1 MKKKVRIYKSPD
13 GKGRFVN
20 KTAKFLRKAQEGGE
34 QDKQAQLA
42 DYVYKTLD
50 DAEPF
55 EFESIKESLI
65 NELASAQIPI
75 DQAEGMVENI
85 AASLSNETA
94 EADELAGQ
102 EETTV
107 DDQAQEELRAQEEA
121 AAAAEEE
128 RQAGLAQDYGYY
140 DDTAAQGED
149 EEDEEDYD
157 DEEEASYMQM
167 GGDLIPEPNAVSFT
181 GYDPE
186 QYAQDSMN
194 SFSKGGIT
202 KRKYIGSV
210 MKMLKKQDGGEGEK
224 DSQMDPMDTASN
236 EKKRKKDAFIG
247 ALASSAQEA
256 KMKEKAEAMWE
267 QEQQAMM
274 QQQAPQY
281 PMQAPMEQV
290 PMAQRGLSI
299 NHGGHIGQGLGD
311 KDNPYIISGCF
322 GRPGED
328 CGPEDET
335 IGGGDITFGATEEQK
350 QEWKNNK
357 WPSNYPE
364 VSPRQMRRMMPRG
377 FGRGQMRSFAG
388 MVPQGGMFP
397 MGMNIMTYPQMMPE
411 QKPIHVQG
419 TPQGM
424 KLDVR
429 KSNWLTGRP
438 SQYSI
443 EFGGDSAIPGFNMMP
458 GMGYGAKSK
467 QRKTI
472 EGVSRLVNK
481 NADPSKNQESVIL
494 NTTESKK
501 VADPNI
507 ASTDKDMKPV
517 LDASGNQIVS
527 DGSNMTFNSSD
538 PMTETKT
545 SSTTT
550 NPNKDAV
557 GNGSKLPTKSAT
569 AKTNTAN
576 ASKNAGQTKIPKS
589 AGSNTEV
596 GKGTVLKAPIT
607 NKAVLKSAPVTKTVV
622 KKVQS
627 KSLPVDN
634 SSWTDNFATSW
645 DEVGQNALNFG
656 NRLKDGWNA
665 NVEMASDL
673 GERVKDGWNSNWGA
687 WTGLQFEQD
696 GGFVDSSNPDLY
708 KFVYGGNEQFLDPI
722 TQQDMDYADSKNTA
736 SPYFANGGYVKYQD
750 KGEVKEDD
758 YDKYQRE
765 KAEKEATDEYN
776 AYMNRGEGDKSKMV
790 AYKANTNDAIYN
802 KILEQ
807 SRKKYNL
814 VDPNEKPKTEEKK
827 TEVTEDD
834 DDSGDQNY
842 NDYGNNRGYTGY
854 PQNAFNR
861 YFPANTIRNLGTY
874 SQQMGMPYGADGSAY
889 TGGFGPNTN
898 LTKIDVRKSG
908 WLSGKPRKYTMHFNN
923 YSIDPALS
931 KYLDETEGSG
941 SQSKASNSGDG
952 SANIEQP
959 NSDGIYPSN
968 GTSFPS
974 AEEIASRDAAT
985 LANKDV
991 VREFSDVEGVQ
1002 NDPFGFGSGGVD
1014 ETPTDFEESIRTYD
1028 SPEAANE
1035 YVQGEWGDIMTDVSE
1050 VLGPESQQEFDKFLA
1065 TNPTKGAI
1073 DAKIESFMGKRNEAI
1088 GKDESAV
1095 ERNELTADP
1104 EEEMLNQQAMQ
1115 RNPMFM
1121 GNSGASAANSNF
1133 GADPMIATGSGE
1145 DLSSNQE
1152 DPTNYQDYGYGY
1164 GAPGFGDDM
1173 MGAPSIGG
1181 VSPWSI
1187 PGFDAMS
1194 DELSSRSGA
1203 APNAENLPVLNQGDG
1218 SDTFGYD
1225 VKSKQQIQEE
1235 QKLQQQQQA
1244 IKQQQIQAQKIQAQ
1258 KIQAQKIQAQKSGQ
1272 NQSGSQGSNAN
1283 AATLAKKAQNSNRQT
1298 VRNAGND
1305 FNIRGVIDGA
1315 GGDLSGFKDSAIGA
1329 KTMYAIDKRWENMS
1343 KAQKK
1348 NYGNYKNYLRVE
1360 RYDKFVNV
1368 MNSKQFGGNSNLN
1381 RFVYGDEVTKVS
1393 TDTPSPV
1400 SNINNPT
1407 MSFLKYDDS
1416 GQLIIP
1422 GFPSP
1427 EQDKKKNDMKL
1438 SLYEGYGEG
1447 DDFSAA
1453 PAGSTF
1459 TKDEEGNDVV
1469 ISPDEARKRIK
1480 ENSFAVDFKN
1490 KNAYEVDSKGVIAS
1504 ANAFGNDVFNRMER
1518 RGERKANKNFY
1529 DRFTADNLYAGDP
1542 SRDRGDYEA
1551 NSGLYRPDEQGQTW
1565 NSRSARYGG
1574 FMQEGGFVEG
1584 DIVDMTQE
1592 EIEEF
1597 LANGGELEMI
1607 S

>member
-247 ALASSAQEA
+247 ALTSSAQEA

-274 QQQAPQY
+274 QQQVPQY

-419 TPQGM
+419 TPQGL

-458 GMGYGAKSK
+458 GMGYGTKSK

-472 EGVSRLVNK
+472 EGISKLVNK

-569 AKTNTAN
+569 AKTNTVTK
-576 ASKNAGQTKIPKS
+576 SKNAGQTKVAVS
-589 AGSNTEV
+589 
-596 GKGTVLKAPIT
+596 KAPIT
-607 NKAVLKSAPVTKTVV
+607 NKAVLNKGVITSKGDPDQASDFDDNNFGGVTDWLFNSSSPSKSAPAAPSSNSGVWSTV
-622 KKVQS
+622 K
-627 KSLPVDN
+627 N
-634 SSWTDNFATSW
+634 
-645 DEVGQNALNFG
+645 GLNFFYPG
-656 NRLKDGWNA
+656 IA
-665 NVEMASDL
+665 N
-673 GERVKDGWNSNWGA
+673 N
-687 WTGLQFEQD
+687 FEN

-708 KFVYGGNEQFLDPI
+708 KFIYGGNEQFPDPI
-722 TQQDMDYADSKNTA
+722 TQQDMDYTDSKNTA

-1121 GNSGASAANSNF
+1121 GNSNSF
-1133 GADPMIATGSGE
+1133 GANPEIATGN
-1145 DLSSNQE
+1145 DYQLSERDQAQMDQIMQNRKSI
-1152 DPTNYQDYGYGY
+1152 
-1164 GAPGFGDDM
+1164 APGFQPYNTPKKPTEDLDDLAYWGDDTK
-1173 MGAPSIGG
+1173 APALPASLLENQSSNPG
-1181 VSPWSI
+1181 VRN
-1187 PGFDAMS
+1187 FEQYS
-1194 DELSSRSGA
+1194 DPFEGA
-1203 APNAENLPVLNQGDG
+1203 ASNDDMNLYGTMDG
-1218 SDTFGYD
+1218 MSEGS
-1225 VKSKQQIQEE
+1225 VRNREIAAKQ
-1235 QKLQQQQQA
+1235 KYQQQQQA
-1244 IKQQQIQAQKIQAQ
+1244 IKQQQIQQQQIQAQ
-1258 KIQAQKIQAQKSGQ
+1258 QIQAQKSGQ

-1315 GGDLSGFKDSAIGA
+1315 GDDLSGFKDSAIGA

>member
-13 GKGRFVN
+13 GKGKFVN
-20 KTAKFLRKAQEGGE
+20 KTAKFLRKAQEGGQ

-94 EADELAGQ
+94 QADELAGQ
-102 EETTV
+102 EETDV
-107 DDQAQEELRAQEEA
+107 YDQAQEDLRAQEEA

-290 PMAQRGLSI
+290 PMARRGMS
-299 NHGGHIGQGLGD
+299 
-311 KDNPYIISGCF
+311 
-322 GRPGED
+322 
-328 CGPEDET
+328 
-335 IGGGDITFGATEEQK
+335 
-350 QEWKNNK
+350 
-357 WPSNYPE
+357 
-364 VSPRQMRRMMPRG
+364 VRQMRRLMPRG

-397 MGMNIMTYPQMMPE
+397 MGMNIMTYPQMQMPE

-443 EFGGDSAIPGFNMMP
+443 EFGGDAAIPGFNMMP

-481 NADPSKNQESVIL
+481 NADPANDINKGKGGYDVDGNGVPDNIQSNPISTTSNLSIELDKNRNGIL
-494 NTTESKK
+494 DTTE
-501 VADPNI
+501 VATNLPGTAKTATNI
-507 ASTDKDMKPV
+507 
-517 LDASGNQIVS
+517 
-527 DGSNMTFNSSD
+527 
-538 PMTETKT
+538 
-545 SSTTT
+545 
-550 NPNKDAV
+550 NKDAT
-557 GNGSKLPTKSAT
+557 GNGSKLPSKSAT

-576 ASKNAGQTKIPKS
+576 ASKNAGQSRTPLS
-589 AGSNTEV
+589 
-596 GKGTVLKAPIT
+596 KAPIT
-607 NKAVLKSAPVTKTVV
+607 NKAPLKNASKVTVKNSSSWKQPASYYETGYDPNKTNGIPNWLFNAGTPSKSAPAAPSSDGGVWNTV
-622 KKVQS
+622 K
-627 KSLPVDN
+627 N
-634 SSWTDNFATSW
+634 
-645 DEVGQNALNFG
+645 GLNFLYPGMG
-656 NRLKDGWNA
+656 NL
-665 NVEMASDL
+665 
-673 GERVKDGWNSNWGA
+673 
-687 WTGLQFEQD
+687 QD

-708 KFVYGGNEQFLDPI
+708 KFIYGGNEQFPDPI
-722 TQQDMDYADSKNTA
+722 TQQDMDYADSKNTG
-736 SPYFANGGYVKYQD
+736 SPYFANGGYVKYKD
-750 KGEVKEDD
+750 KGEVKSWDKDGDGVPDSVQLPGVTTTKTEEIKKEEPKKSEFEAITSKED
-758 YDKYQRE
+758 YDKRL
-765 KAEKEATDEYN
+765 AEE
-776 AYMNRGEGDKSKMV
+776 
-790 AYKANTNDAIYN
+790 
-802 KILEQ
+802 
-807 SRKKYNL
+807 RKKWQEDNAPE
-814 VDPNEKPKTEEKK
+814 DQEEY
-827 TEVTEDD
+827 
-834 DDSGDQNY
+834 SQNGY
-842 NDYGNNRGYTGY
+842 RGYTGY

-861 YFPANTIRNLGTY
+861 YFPANTIRKLGTY
-874 SQQMGMPYGADGSAY
+874 SQQMGMPYGADGAAY

-959 NSDGIYPSN
+959 NSDGIYPST
-968 GTSFPS
+968 GTSFPPEESTTRKMRRENRRHDKFIAEGWKMPDGEEEEDVTEGGPS

-1073 DAKIESFMGKRNEAI
+1073 DAKIESFMAKRNEAI

-1104 EEEMLNQQAMQ
+1104 EEEMLNQQAMR

-1121 GNSGASAANSNF
+1121 GNSNSF
-1133 GADPMIATGSGE
+1133 GANPEIATGN
-1145 DLSSNQE
+1145 DYQLSERDQAQMDQIMQNRKSI
-1152 DPTNYQDYGYGY
+1152 
-1164 GAPGFGDDM
+1164 APGFQPYNTSKKPTEDLDDLAYWGDDTK
-1173 MGAPSIGG
+1173 APALPASLLENQSSNPG
-1181 VSPWSI
+1181 VRNFQQYSGP
-1187 PGFDAMS
+1187 F
-1194 DELSSRSGA
+1194 EGA
-1203 APNAENLPVLNQGDG
+1203 ASNDDMNLYGTMDG
-1218 SDTFGYD
+1218 MSEGS
-1225 VKSKQQIQEE
+1225 VRNREIAAKQ
-1235 QKLQQQQQA
+1235 KYQQQQQA
-1244 IKQQQIQAQKIQAQ
+1244 IKQQQIQQQQIRQQ
-1258 KIQAQKIQAQKSGQ
+1258 QIQAQKSGQ

-1283 AATLAKKAQNSNRQT
+1283 AAANDGKSEYYDPKTFGAQGIVQMAKK
-1298 VRNAGND
+1298 D
-1305 FNIRGVIDGA
+1305 KDGYA
-1315 GGDLSGFKDSAIGA
+1315 SLLDSDLGQ
-1329 KTMYAIDKRWENMS
+1329 KTLFAIDYQWEKDPSMKKKYGSYENYL
-1343 KAQKK
+1343 KTFGYWDLVQAQKK
-1348 NYGNYKNYLRVE
+1348 KTEKNDADRKKV
-1360 RYDKFVNV
+1360 
-1368 MNSKQFGGNSNLN
+1368 NSKKTASKHTPQSTNNMFGFQDGGNLN

-1400 SNINNPT
+1400 SNINNPI

-1469 ISPDEARKRIK
+1469 ISPDEARKRIE

-1490 KNAYEVDSKGVIAS
+1490 KNMYEADSKDVNAS
-1504 ANAFGNDVFNRMER
+1504 ANALGNAVFNRMER
-1518 RGERKANKNFY
+1518 RGERKANKNFH
-1529 DRFTADNLYAGDP
+1529 DIFTADNLYAGDP
-1542 SRDRGDYEA
+1542 IRDRGDYES